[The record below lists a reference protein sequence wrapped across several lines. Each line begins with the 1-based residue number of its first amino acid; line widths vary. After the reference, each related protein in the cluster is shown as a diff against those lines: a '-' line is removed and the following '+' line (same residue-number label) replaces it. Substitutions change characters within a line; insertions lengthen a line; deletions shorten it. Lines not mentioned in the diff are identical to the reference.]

1 MLRLQS
7 VEAAYG
13 SVRALFGLSL
23 DIREREVVC
32 LIGANG
38 AGKTT
43 TLRVVTGALRPTQG
57 DIQFLGR
64 PIASLRMSEIVRLGI
79 SCVPEGRKV
88 FSTMTVQENLE
99 IGGYIRRHDKR
110 WLADTMEQIFTYFP
124 ILQDRRAQLAGT
136 LSGGEQQMLAL
147 GRAMMSRP
155 KLMLLDEPSMGLAP
169 LMVER
174 TFEAIRNIAK
184 AGTTILLVEQNARM
198 ALTVAD
204 RGYVVQMGRIVI
216 SDTAGGLLQNDQ
228 VRQTYLGIGA
238 RKEEP

>member
-1 MLRLQS
+1 M
-7 VEAAYG
+7 
-13 SVRALFGLSL
+13 
-23 DIREREVVC
+23 
-32 LIGANG
+32 IGANG

-124 ILQDRRAQLAGT
+124 ILRDRRIQLAGT

-174 TFEAIRNIAK
+174 TFEAIQNIAK

-216 SDTAGGLLQNDQ
+216 SDSAGGLLQNDQ

-238 RKEEP
+238 RKEGP

>member
-23 DIREREVVC
+23 EIREREVVC
-32 LIGANG
+32 MIGANG

-124 ILQDRRAQLAGT
+124 ILRDRRTQLAGT

-174 TFEAIRNIAK
+174 TFEAIQNIAK

-204 RGYVVQMGRIVI
+204 RGYVVQMGRIVM

-238 RKEEP
+238 RKD

>member
-1 MLRLQS
+1 
-7 VEAAYG
+7 
-13 SVRALFGLSL
+13 
-23 DIREREVVC
+23 
-32 LIGANG
+32 
-38 AGKTT
+38 
-43 TLRVVTGALRPTQG
+43 
-57 DIQFLGR
+57 
-64 PIASLRMSEIVRLGI
+64 MSEIVRLGI

-110 WLADTMEQIFTYFP
+110 WLADTMDQLFTYFP
-124 ILQDRRAQLAGT
+124 ILRDRRSQLAGT

-174 TFEAIRNIAK
+174 TFEAIQNIAK

-198 ALTVAD
+198 ALTVAN

-238 RKEEP
+238 RKEES

>member
-1 MLRLQS
+1 MLKLEN

-23 DIREREVVC
+23 EVKEREVVC

-43 TLRVVTGALRPTQG
+43 TLRVITGALRPNQG
-57 DIQFLGR
+57 NVQFLGK
-64 PIASLRMSEIVRLGI
+64 PITQVRMSDIVRLGV

-88 FSTMTVQENLE
+88 FTTMTVQENLE
-99 IGGYIRRHDKR
+99 VGGYIRRRDKA
-110 WLADTMEQIFTYFP
+110 WLGETIEQIFTYFP
-124 ILQDRRAQLAGT
+124 ILRDRRTQLAGT
-136 LSGGEQQMLAL
+136 LSGGEQQMMAL

-169 LMVER
+169 VMVER
-174 TFEAIRNIAK
+174 TFEAIQNIAR

-198 ALTVAD
+198 ALSIAH
-204 RGYVVQMGRIVI
+204 RGYVLQTGRIVI
-216 SDTAGGLLQNDQ
+216 SDSAERLLQNDR
-228 VRQTYLGIGA
+228 VRQTYLGLGG
-238 RKEEP
+238 RKS

>member
-23 DIREREVVC
+23 EIREREVVC
-32 LIGANG
+32 MIGANG

-64 PIASLRMSEIVRLGI
+64 PIASLRMSDIVRLGI

-124 ILQDRRAQLAGT
+124 ILRDRRTQLAGT

-169 LMVER
+169 MMVER
-174 TFEAIRNIAK
+174 TFEAIQNIAK

-204 RGYVVQMGRIVI
+204 RGYVVQMGRIVM

-238 RKEEP
+238 RKEDP

>member
-1 MLRLQS
+1 

-204 RGYVVQMGRIVI
+204 RGYVVQMGRIVM
-216 SDTAGGLLQNDQ
+216 SDSAGGLLRNDQ

-238 RKEEP
+238 RKEDP

>member
-23 DIREREVVC
+23 EIREREVVC
-32 LIGANG
+32 MIGANG

-124 ILQDRRAQLAGT
+124 ILRDRRTQLAGT

-174 TFEAIRNIAK
+174 TFEAIQNIAK

-204 RGYVVQMGRIVI
+204 RGYVVQMGRIVM
-216 SDTAGGLLQNDQ
+216 SDSAGGLLQNDQ

>member
-23 DIREREVVC
+23 EIREREVVC
-32 LIGANG
+32 MIGANG

-124 ILQDRRAQLAGT
+124 ILRDRRTQLAGT

-174 TFEAIRNIAK
+174 TFEAIQNIAK

-204 RGYVVQMGRIVI
+204 RGYVVQMGRIVM
-216 SDTAGGLLQNDQ
+216 SDSAGGLLQNDQ

-238 RKEEP
+238 RKD

>member
-23 DIREREVVC
+23 EIREREVVC
-32 LIGANG
+32 MIGANG

-124 ILQDRRAQLAGT
+124 ILRDRRIQLAGT

-174 TFEAIRNIAK
+174 TFEAIQNIAK

-216 SDTAGGLLQNDQ
+216 SDSAGGLLQNDQ

-238 RKEEP
+238 RKEGP

>member
-1 MLRLQS
+1 

-57 DIQFLGR
+57 EIHFLGR

-174 TFEAIRNIAK
+174 TFEAIQNIAK

-204 RGYVVQMGRIVI
+204 RGYVVQMGRIVM
-216 SDTAGGLLQNDQ
+216 SDSAGGLLQNDQ

-238 RKEEP
+238 RKEDP

>member
-99 IGGYIRRHDKR
+99 IGGYIRRRDKR

-124 ILQDRRAQLAGT
+124 ILRDRRTQLAGT

-174 TFEAIRNIAK
+174 TFEAIQNIAK

-204 RGYVVQMGRIVI
+204 RGYVVQMGRIVM
-216 SDTAGGLLQNDQ
+216 SDSAGGLLQNDQ

-238 RKEEP
+238 RKEDP

>member
-1 MLRLQS
+1 

-23 DIREREVVC
+23 EIREREVVC
-32 LIGANG
+32 MIGANG

-124 ILQDRRAQLAGT
+124 ILRDRRTQLAGT

-174 TFEAIRNIAK
+174 TFEAIQNIAK

-204 RGYVVQMGRIVI
+204 RGYVVQMGRIVM
-216 SDTAGGLLQNDQ
+216 SDSAGGLLQNDQ

-238 RKEEP
+238 RKEDP